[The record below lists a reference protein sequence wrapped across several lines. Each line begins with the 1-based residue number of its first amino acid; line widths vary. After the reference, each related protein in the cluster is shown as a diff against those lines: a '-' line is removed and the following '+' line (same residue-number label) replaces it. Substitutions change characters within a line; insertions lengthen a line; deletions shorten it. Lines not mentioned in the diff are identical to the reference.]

1 MDRVP
6 TRVCVRASWGLDV
19 ASPIPA
25 DFAVPPTFD
34 HTVVF
39 IWAVSGAIVGVRK
52 GFDLIGVGV
61 VALVSAVGGGMLRD
75 GFFLQRTP
83 PILTDGV
90 YLPLILAAT
99 LLVIVTTRRFG
110 LLPPKD
116 LTDRLVNVID
126 ALGTPAYAMIGMQ
139 LAMARGLPFTGVLL
153 IGFINGTG
161 GGLLRDVLVRDVP
174 ALFQPGGYA
183 ALVVLLACCLFLA
196 LVLGVGVPNHT
207 AALIAIAA
215 GFVVRLLTIRFN
227 WRTSPVMRER
237 E

>member
-1 MDRVP
+1 M
-6 TRVCVRASWGLDV
+6 
-19 ASPIPA
+19 ASPIPP
-25 DFAVPPTFD
+25 DFSIPPAFD
-34 HTVVF
+34 HLVVF

-75 GFFLQRTP
+75 GLFLQRTP
-83 PILTDGV
+83 LILTDGV
-90 YLPLILAAT
+90 YLPLILTAT
-99 LLVIVTTRRFG
+99 VAVTVLARRFRQ
-110 LLPPKD
+110 LPPRQ

-139 LAMARGLPFTGVLL
+139 LALARELPLPGVLL

-183 ALVVLLACCLFLA
+183 ALVVLFACCLFMA
-196 LVLGVGVPNHT
+196 LVLGLGVPNHA
-207 AALIAIAA
+207 AALIAIAV

-227 WRTSPVMRER
+227 WRTSPVMPES
-237 E
+237 

>member
-1 MDRVP
+1 MR
-6 TRVCVRASWGLDV
+6 SYGGLDV

-25 DFAVPPTFD
+25 DFAVPPAFD
-34 HTVVF
+34 HGVVF

-52 GFDLIGVGV
+52 GFDFIGVAV

-75 GFFLQRTP
+75 GLFLQRTP
-83 PILTDGV
+83 LILTDGV

-99 LLVIVTTRRFG
+99 VVVVVATRRFG
-110 LLPPKD
+110 LLPPQD

-139 LAMARGLPFTGVLL
+139 LALALKLSLSGVLL
-153 IGFINGTG
+153 VGFINGIG
-161 GGLLRDVLVRDVP
+161 GGLLRDVLVGEVP

-183 ALVVLLACCLFLA
+183 ALVVLFACVLFI
-196 LVLGVGVPNHT
+196 VLGLGIGMRNQT
-207 AALIAIAA
+207 AALIAIAI

-227 WRTSPVMRER
+227 LRTTPVLRQR
-237 E
+237 Q

>member
-1 MDRVP
+1 M
-6 TRVCVRASWGLDV
+6 
-19 ASPIPA
+19 ASPVSP

-34 HTVVF
+34 HLVVF

-61 VALVSAVGGGMLRD
+61 VALVSAVGGGVIRD
-75 GFFLQRTP
+75 GIFLQQPP
-83 PILTDGV
+83 PILTDAA
-90 YLPLILAAT
+90 YLPLVLAAT
-99 LLVIVTTRRFG
+99 GLVSVSARWFR
-110 LLPPKD
+110 LPLPGK
-116 LTDRLVNVID
+116 LTDRLVSIID

-139 LAMARGLPFTGVLL
+139 LALARDLPVPGVLL

-183 ALVVLLACCLFLA
+183 ALVVLLACCLFVA
-196 LVLGVGVPNHT
+196 LVLGFGIHNHA

-227 WRTSPVMRER
+227 WRTSPVLPER
-237 E
+237 

>member
-1 MDRVP
+1 V
-6 TRVCVRASWGLDV
+6 DV
-19 ASPIPA
+19 ASPISP

-34 HTVVF
+34 HLVVF

-61 VALVSAVGGGMLRD
+61 VALVSAVGGGMVRD
-75 GFFLQRTP
+75 GLFLQRTP
-83 PILTDGV
+83 LVLTDDA

-99 LLVIVTTRRFG
+99 VLVSASARWFR
-110 LLPPKD
+110 LPLPGK
-116 LTDRLVNVID
+116 LTERLVSVID
-126 ALGTPAYAMIGMQ
+126 AWGAPAYAMIGMQ
-139 LAMARGLPFTGVLL
+139 LALARDLPVSGVLL

-183 ALVVLLACCLFLA
+183 ALVVFLACCLFVA
-196 LVLGVGVPNHT
+196 LVLGLGVHNHA

-227 WRTSPVMRER
+227 WRTSPVMPGR
-237 E
+237 